1 MAKYNVGER
10 SVSNLNAI
18 SNKNYLNDELDKL
31 LFENRRLT
39 KIMSMDKSTIAK
51 DNKRLKIE
59 NDELKENIQEYNAL
73 LELNVDFKEHI
84 IKQRYIIQDLKEQ
97 INNLQKEL
105 DERERR

>member
-18 SNKNYLNDELDKL
+18 SNYLNDELDKL